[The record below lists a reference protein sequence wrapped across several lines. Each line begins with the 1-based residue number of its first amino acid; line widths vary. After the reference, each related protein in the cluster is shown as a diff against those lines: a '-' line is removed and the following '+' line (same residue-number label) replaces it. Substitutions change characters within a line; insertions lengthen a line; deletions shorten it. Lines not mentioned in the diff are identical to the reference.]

1 MVLSDVS
8 IKRPVFATV
17 LSLVLIIFGVF
28 GYQKLPIRE
37 YPNIDPP
44 IISINTIYKGA
55 SAEIIESQITQIIED
70 AVAGA
75 EGIRR
80 VTATSR
86 EESSTVT
93 IEFVLTRDIESAA
106 NDARDRIA
114 RILSKLPA
122 DADPPAIAKVDSD
135 ARPIVWLALS
145 SERMT
150 PLELSD
156 YASRY
161 LVDRFSTVP
170 GVASVTINGER
181 KFAMRVFLDKAALA
195 ARGLTVQDVESAI
208 RRQNVELPSGRIE
221 SSQREFTVRTET
233 GLKTPEEFRAI
244 TVREQNGYK
253 TRLGEVA
260 TVELAAESERSA
272 MLINGRSTVGLGIL
286 RQSTANALEISDGVK
301 AMMERV
307 KENLPAGLE
316 LTIRFDQS
324 DFIKQS
330 IYEVFHALMVAM
342 ALVIGVIFVFLRSW
356 RATLIPALA
365 IPVSILSSF
374 IVLAAFGFSINVL
387 TLLALV
393 LAIGLVVD
401 DAIVV
406 LENIH
411 RRIELGEPPL
421 LASMRGARQ
430 IGFAVIATT
439 VVLMAVFVPISL
451 LEGNTGRLFRE
462 FGIAVA
468 ASVFFSGFVALTL
481 TPMMCSVLLRG
492 HADDGLLYRM
502 TEPVFV
508 GMTNG
513 YRWLL
518 NKAMRMPVVIIAMG
532 VGASALAYGL
542 YLMIPRE
549 FAPLEDRGSFI
560 VNLTGPE
567 GSSIDYTTRYALQ
580 IESILKPLV
589 DRGDAQGVLTIIA
602 PSFNRPGPVNSAFS
616 IVNLTHW
623 SERHTKQQE
632 MVKEVFPKILG
643 IPGVRAFAIN
653 PPSFGQSSFQA
664 PVQLIVGGASYPE
677 IEAWTDRIIA
687 RINRENPRLANVN
700 RDYQPTRPEIR
711 VRVDRT
717 RAADLGVPL
726 DVLGRTLETLFGSRN
741 VTTFDRTGKQYNV
754 VVQAKPDDRSSP
766 QDLQNIFVRA
776 STGKL
781 VPLSNLIQVTEGAN
795 SRELYRT
802 DRLRTMT
809 VTASLGPDYAL
820 GDALTYLEKVA
831 QEELP
836 PDARVSWGG
845 QSREFKDSSGA
856 LYFTFTMALLIVFL
870 ALAAQF
876 ESWIHPTVIMMSVP
890 LAVTGALGALV
901 WTGLSLNVYSQIGII
916 MLVGLIAKNAIL
928 IVEFANQLRDEGMD
942 VFQAALESSVV
953 RLRPILMTTIATV
966 FGAVPLAMA
975 HGAGAESRQALGV
988 VVIGGMVFATIL
1000 SLFLVPVIYSL
1011 LARYTKPAG
1020 DIARRLSDMD
1030 ARVKPVDGHDVGQGG
1045 GHGHGHASGQP
1056 AE

>member
-1 MVLSDVS
+1 
-8 IKRPVFATV
+8 
-17 LSLVLIIFGVF
+17 
-28 GYQKLPIRE
+28 
-37 YPNIDPP
+37 
-44 IISINTIYKGA
+44 
-55 SAEIIESQITQIIED
+55 
-70 AVAGA
+70 
-75 EGIRR
+75 
-80 VTATSR
+80 
-86 EESSTVT
+86 
-93 IEFVLTRDIESAA
+93 
-106 NDARDRIA
+106 
-114 RILSKLPA
+114 
-122 DADPPAIAKVDSD
+122 
-135 ARPIVWLALS
+135 
-145 SERMT
+145 
-150 PLELSD
+150 
-156 YASRY
+156 
-161 LVDRFSTVP
+161 
-170 GVASVTINGER
+170 
-181 KFAMRVFLDKAALA
+181 
-195 ARGLTVQDVESAI
+195 
-208 RRQNVELPSGRIE
+208 
-221 SSQREFTVRTET
+221 
-233 GLKTPEEFRAI
+233 
-244 TVREQNGYK
+244 
-253 TRLGEVA
+253 
-260 TVELAAESERSA
+260 
-272 MLINGRSTVGLGIL
+272 
-286 RQSTANALEISDGVK
+286 
-301 AMMERV
+301 
-307 KENLPAGLE
+307 
-316 LTIRFDQS
+316 
-324 DFIKQS
+324 
-330 IYEVFHALMVAM
+330 
-342 ALVIGVIFVFLRSW
+342 
-356 RATLIPALA
+356 
-365 IPVSILSSF
+365 
-374 IVLAAFGFSINVL
+374 
-387 TLLALV
+387 V

-876 ESWIHPTVIMMSVP
+876 ES
-890 LAVTGALGALV
+890 
-901 WTGLSLNVYSQIGII
+901 
-916 MLVGLIAKNAIL
+916 
-928 IVEFANQLRDEGMD
+928 
-942 VFQAALESSVV
+942 
-953 RLRPILMTTIATV
+953 
-966 FGAVPLAMA
+966 
-975 HGAGAESRQALGV
+975 
-988 VVIGGMVFATIL
+988 
-1000 SLFLVPVIYSL
+1000 
-1011 LARYTKPAG
+1011 
-1020 DIARRLSDMD
+1020 
-1030 ARVKPVDGHDVGQGG
+1030 
-1045 GHGHGHASGQP
+1045 
-1056 AE
+1056 